1 MWKEGGF
8 AADRDASGSP
18 QSSVAILLRSGF
30 EQAAERALEKARKV
44 ADEDFHDEY
53 EPSLQYEIAEFRRE
67 WEGRGVVFRG
77 VRLHLRSGKMIT
89 PSKLT
94 ENEWLSL
101 QVCKGL
107 QLLEDFYFEYD
118 PPAMGLADRT
128 YSVTCT
134 LLTDLGVRFM
144 LATHRDTK
152 DI

>member
-1 MWKEGGF
+1 
-8 AADRDASGSP
+8 
-18 QSSVAILLRSGF
+18 
-30 EQAAERALEKARKV
+30 
-44 ADEDFHDEY
+44 
-53 EPSLQYEIAEFRRE
+53 
-67 WEGRGVVFRG
+67 
-77 VRLHLRSGKMIT
+77 MIT